1 MSDIVISDQAPL
13 LQLVAGGAEEGLAQQ
28 LAGPP
33 RGYGVRALATVG
45 ASSQRRRSLQPR
57 PSGSKS
63 TLSRTPQSGQAQSS
77 GTSLHGVPAGKP
89 SRGCPASSS

>member
-13 LQLVAGGAEEGLAQQ
+13 LELVAGGAEQGLPQQ
-28 LAGPP
+28 LPG
-33 RGYGVRALATVG
+33 RLGIWG
-45 ASSQRRRSLQPR
+45 ASARHRPHRRSG
-57 PSGSKS
+57 SGHAASSTGSKS

-89 SRGCPASSS
+89 SRGWPACSS